1 MEECLDAVTA
11 DKKKYDQV
19 WLGVGWGQEAYQKK
33 SSQTPLGSSLGAS
46 YQQMAHEASLKK
58 YVFAPRQANLE
69 GGGMFQ
75 EDTG

>member
-33 SSQTPLGSSLGAS
+33 SS
-46 YQQMAHEASLKK
+46 
-58 YVFAPRQANLE
+58 
-69 GGGMFQ
+69 
-75 EDTG
+75 